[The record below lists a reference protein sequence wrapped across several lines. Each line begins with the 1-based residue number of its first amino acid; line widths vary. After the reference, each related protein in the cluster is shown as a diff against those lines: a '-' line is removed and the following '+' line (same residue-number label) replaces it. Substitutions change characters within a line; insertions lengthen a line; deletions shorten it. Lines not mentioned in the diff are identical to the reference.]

1 MQPDRIK
8 DGTDVTDVLYIT
20 KPQGRWRG
28 NEIRSKER
36 QAHRTCT
43 FRSRLKPRSGGL
55 CGALLKPL
63 QIDFYVF
70 TLELMF
76 LVAYQSI
83 TSVFQA
89 SATFGVLRILPFLTA
104 ANDILAILGAT
115 ASLCIEK
122 SLTTCELAANDRDGS
137 SVTCL
142 LHMFRMFHMQLLA
155 PSNQDFGI

>member
-1 MQPDRIK
+1 M
-8 DGTDVTDVLYIT
+8 
-20 KPQGRWRG
+20 
-28 NEIRSKER
+28 RSGQRKGK
-36 QAHRTCT
+36 RTGLA
-43 FRSRLKPRSGGL
+43 RSEDLLPRLKPRSGGL

-83 TSVFQA
+83 TSAFQA
-89 SATFGVLRILPFLTA
+89 STKFGVLRILPCLTA

-122 SLTTCELAANDRDGS
+122 SLITCELVANDRDGS
-137 SVTCL
+137 SFTCL
-142 LHMFRMFHMQLLA
+142 LHMFRMFHMQT
-155 PSNQDFGI
+155 FGPKQQRFWDMSRFRRI